1 MAGNRQYKSDVFS
14 MLLEDPP
21 NALEVFNAVNGTD
34 YDDPSKVEIYLLDKG
49 VSLSI
54 YNDAS
59 FILDMN
65 LSLYEHQ
72 STYNP
77 NVPLRNLFYIANLLQ
92 KLINK
97 RDLYGSRLI
106 KIPTPR
112 FAVFYNGTEQRPEVE
127 ELRLSKA
134 FENHM
139 DEPEIELVCKVY
151 NINQGKNV
159 DLLEHCKVLKEYMFF
174 VDRVRY
180 YVRELGDEQENL
192 ETAIERAIDDCIK
205 NHILEEFLKSRRGE
219 VVKVVQLDYTWERR
233 EELIRKEEYEEGL
246 ELGTQIGTQI
256 GTQRSILSLLGELG
270 TVPDEIRQS
279 ITTVT
284 DEQLLDK
291 LLKLAVRINSFDEYK
306 KCIEEMLVCNEKKS
320 V

>member
-14 MLLEDPP
+14 MLLEEPK

-59 FILDMN
+59 FILEMN

-77 NVPLRNLFYIANLLQ
+77 NIPLRNLIYVANLLQ
-92 KLINK
+92 KLISK

-112 FAVFYNGTEQRPEVE
+112 FAVFYNGTEKRPEVE
-127 ELRLSKA
+127 ELRLSTA
-134 FENHM
+134 FENSM
-139 DEPEIELVCKVY
+139 DEPEIELVCRVY
-151 NINQGKNV
+151 NINQGQNM
-159 DLLEHCKVLKEYMFF
+159 DLLERCKVLREYMYF
-174 VDRVRY
+174 VDKVRY
-180 YVRELGDEQENL
+180 YVKELGDEQENL
-192 ETAIERAIDDCIK
+192 ETAIERAIDECIE
-205 NHILEEFLKSRRGE
+205 NHILEEFLKSRRRE
-219 VVKVVQLDYTWERR
+219 VVKVTQLDYTWERR

>member
-14 MLLEDPP
+14 MLLEEPK

-77 NVPLRNLFYIANLLQ
+77 NIPLRNLIYVANLLQ
-92 KLINK
+92 KIVSK

-112 FAVFYNGTEQRPEVE
+112 FAVFYNGAEQRPEVE
-127 ELRLSKA
+127 ELRLSTA
-134 FENHM
+134 FENSM
-139 DEPEIELVCKVY
+139 DEPEMELVCRVY
-151 NINQGKNV
+151 NINQGQNM
-159 DLLEHCKVLKEYMFF
+159 DLLERCKVLREYMYF
-174 VDRVRY
+174 VDKVRY
-180 YVRELGDEQENL
+180 YVKELGDEQENL
-192 ETAIERAIDDCIK
+192 ETAIERAIDDCIE

-219 VVKVVQLDYTWERR
+219 VVKVTQLDYTWERR

-246 ELGTQIGTQI
+246 ELGTQIGA
-256 GTQRSILSLLGELG
+256 QRSILSLLGELG

-306 KCIEEMLVCNEKKS
+306 KCIEEMLVCNEKKF

>member
-14 MLLEDPP
+14 MLLEEPK

-59 FILDMN
+59 FILEMN

-77 NVPLRNLFYIANLLQ
+77 NIPLRNLIYLANLLQ
-92 KLINK
+92 KLVSK
-97 RDLYGSRLI
+97 RDLYGNRLI

-127 ELRLSKA
+127 ELRLSTA
-134 FENHM
+134 FENLM
-139 DEPEIELVCKVY
+139 DEPEIELTCKVY
-151 NINQGKNV
+151 NINQGQNM
-159 DLLEHCKVLKEYMFF
+159 DLLKRCKVLKEYMYF

-180 YVRELGDEQENL
+180 YIKELGGVQERL
-192 ETAIERAIDDCIK
+192 QEAIERAIDDCIE
-205 NHILEEFLKSRRGE
+205 NHILEDFLKSRREE
-219 VVKVVQLDYTWERR
+219 VVKVTQLDYTWERR
-233 EELIRKEEYEEGL
+233 EELIRREEYEEGL
-246 ELGTQIGTQI
+246 EVGIERGIERGITEARLEAIEKMIKKKYSKEDILDLGYTAAEYQ
-256 GTQRSILSLLGELG
+256 
-270 TVPDEIRQS
+270 V
-279 ITTVT
+279 V
-284 DEQLLDK
+284 EQK
-291 LLKLAVRINSFDEYK
+291 LLVIS
-306 KCIEEMLVCNEKKS
+306 
-320 V
+320 

>member
-14 MLLEDPP
+14 MLLEEPK

-34 YDDPSKVEIYLLDKG
+34 YDDPSMVEIYLLDKG

-77 NVPLRNLFYIANLLQ
+77 NIPLRNLIYLANLLQ
-92 KLINK
+92 KLVGK

-112 FAVFYNGTEQRPEVE
+112 FAVFYNGTDQRPEVE
-127 ELRLSKA
+127 ELRLSTA
-134 FENHM
+134 FENLM

-174 VDRVRY
+174 VDKVRY
-180 YVRELGDEQENL
+180 YVKELGGVQEML
-192 ETAIERAIDDCIK
+192 QEAIERAIDDCIK
-205 NHILEEFLKSRRGE
+205 NHIWEDFLKARREE
-219 VVKVVQLDYTWERR
+219 VAKVVQLDYTWERR

-246 ELGTQIGTQI
+246 EDGTCKGMNTVFD
-256 GTQRSILSLLGELG
+256 ILQKLKQGATLKELVDQG
-270 TVPDEIRQS
+270 
-279 ITTVT
+279 
-284 DEQLLDK
+284 
-291 LLKLAVRINSFDEYK
+291 FDEEVVK
-306 KCIEEMLVCNEKKS
+306 RAQMLVK
-320 V
+320 